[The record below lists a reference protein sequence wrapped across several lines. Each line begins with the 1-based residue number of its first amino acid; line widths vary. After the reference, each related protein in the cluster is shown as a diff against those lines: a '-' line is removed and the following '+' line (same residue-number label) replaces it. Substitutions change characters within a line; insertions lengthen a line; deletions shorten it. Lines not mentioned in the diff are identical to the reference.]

1 MQIETVKHIH
11 CKCYVIVWL
20 KCMQHSQDLEKVYI
34 VAIFKQSF
42 YDLDETA
49 RVLIHAYLA
58 NALKAENLVS
68 YVGSDYNNTGASSV
82 GYVINLRSK
91 PTGGF
96 SD

>member
-1 MQIETVKHIH
+1 
-11 CKCYVIVWL
+11 
-20 KCMQHSQDLEKVYI
+20 MQHSQDLEKVYI

-68 YVGSDYNNTGASSV
+68 
-82 GYVINLRSK
+82 
-91 PTGGF
+91 
-96 SD
+96 